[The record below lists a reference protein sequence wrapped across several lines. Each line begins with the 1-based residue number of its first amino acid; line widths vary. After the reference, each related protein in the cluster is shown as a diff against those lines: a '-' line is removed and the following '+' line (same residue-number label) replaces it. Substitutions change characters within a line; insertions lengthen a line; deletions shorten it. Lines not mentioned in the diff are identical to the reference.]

1 VSITSRIKDFLA
13 ERIGREALAPRV
25 RGIKTFLEGV
35 SKGAVINFFCLAAIV
50 TIAALIRLQP
60 IRWGFY
66 LSEFDPYQQYRMTE
80 YVVKNGFTSWFS
92 WYDHMTWY
100 PWGRDI
106 PTTNYPGVAF
116 SAAIVYLFLKSI
128 GIEMGLYRFCVL
140 FPVIMG
146 AATCLA
152 QYFLGRDVWSRSVAL
167 LSSLFLAFNSSH
179 VFRTSAGFFD
189 DETIGIFA
197 MLLFFMFYI
206 RSISPNKSNRASLL
220 YAILAGLA
228 LSYMSLGWGA
238 FRYPMSLVA
247 LFSAVLVIIGRY
259 SRRLLLSYGVTYG
272 LNFLIMSQLPYLGF
286 SFLKEWSTVAI
297 FGVLLFLCLYE
308 LFIHLKS
315 VRQRTIAVLCFFGL
329 VGAAAFVLWQQGL
342 IVQIGSKFW
351 TVLNPSTRLDL
362 PLVESVAEHR
372 PATWASFFFEFGII
386 SLLGIFGFFF
396 ASQRLRNSDIFLILF
411 GLSSLYFASSLV
423 RLTLILAP
431 ALSLMAAVTVIELGK
446 PSVDILR
453 EAVIFPRRKT
463 RFVAKV
469 GREFGV
475 AILLIL
481 LLIIMPTFYRASRA
495 AYSPATIVTSSLPTV
510 EQQPSD
516 WLEAL
521 TWMKE
526 NLPQDAVVF
535 SWWDYGYWITTMA
548 DKRTLADNGTIN
560 STQIAII
567 AMTFLSNET
576 KAVPV
581 LKKYNVT
588 HITIFIT
595 WYKQQQ
601 QQKIGFYGYGEES
614 KWYWMAKI
622 SNGTT
627 YGNETVRYYEKAREG
642 EGGQTVK
649 EYYRVVT
656 AGNRTISNQ
665 TIADSNGLF
674 PSSILG
680 FLMIQGISPGSEPES
695 NYFEQVFASSNRF
708 VFVYKVLYAETT
720 SITCRTDRS
729 NITYGEGVEISGTL
743 LNSTKG
749 ALADQ
754 KVTLECSTSNGTS
767 WSEISTTTTSE
778 NGTYSYSWKPN
789 AGSYLIHARFQGA
802 KGSYVSSVSP
812 NLPLTVN
819 KANAAIAL
827 GISPISIV
835 LGQNATISC
844 NVTPRESG
852 GRVILEYSTDN
863 KTWTPL
869 TSGDLVNGSYSTS
882 WAPKQIGTIYIRAT
896 WTGNLNYN
904 RAVSSIQILTVSK
917 E

>member
-1 VSITSRIKDFLA
+1 VSITSRIKDYLS
-13 ERIGREALAPRV
+13 ERIGREALAPRI
-25 RGIKTFLEGV
+25 RGIKTYVEGV
-35 SKGAVINFFCLAAIV
+35 SKGAVISFFCLAAIV

-100 PWGRDI
+100 PWGRDV

-116 SAAIVYLFLKSI
+116 SAAVVYLFLKSI
-128 GIEMGLYRFCVL
+128 GIEIGLYQFCVL
-140 FPVIMG
+140 FPVVMG
-146 AATCLA
+146 AATCVAL
-152 QYFLGRDVWSRSVAL
+152 YFLGRDVWSRSVAL

-179 VFRTSAGFFD
+179 AFRTSAGFFD
-189 DETIGIFA
+189 DETIGVFA
-197 MLLFFMFYI
+197 MLLFFMFYV
-206 RSISPNKSNRASLL
+206 RSISPNRSNRASLL
-220 YAILAGLA
+220 YAILAGLS
-228 LSYMSLGWGA
+228 LSYMGLGWGA

-247 LFSAVLVIIGRY
+247 LFSAVLVIVGRY
-259 SRRLLLSYGVTYG
+259 SRRLLISYGVTYG
-272 LNFLIMSQLPYLGF
+272 LDFLIMSQLPYLGF

-297 FGVLLFLCLYE
+297 FGVFLLLCVYE

-329 VGAAAFVLWQQGL
+329 LGTAAFFLWQQGL
-342 IVQIGSKFW
+342 IVGLGSKFW

-372 PATWASFFFEFGII
+372 PATWASFFFEFGIV

-396 ASQRLRNSDIFLILF
+396 ASQRLRNNDIFLILF

-453 EAVIFPRRKT
+453 EAVIFPRKKT

-481 LLIIMPTFYRASRA
+481 LLIIMPTFNRASRA

-535 SWWDYGYWITTMA
+535 SWWDYGYWITAMA

-595 WYKQQQ
+595 WYQQEQ
-601 QQKIGFYGYGEES
+601 QIGFYGYGEES

-627 YGNETVRYYEKAREG
+627 YGNETVRYYEKAKGEG
-642 EGGQTVK
+642 EQTVK
-649 EYYRVVT
+649 EYYRIVT
-656 AGNRTISNQ
+656 AGNRTLSNQ
-665 TIADSNGLF
+665 TIADSNGLT
-674 PSSILG
+674 PSSTLG
-680 FLMIQGISPGSEPES
+680 LLMNQGISPGSVPES

-720 SITCRTDRS
+720 SITCRIDKS
-729 NITYGEGVEISGTL
+729 NITYGESVEISGAL
-743 LNSTKG
+743 LNSTRG

-754 KVTLECSTSNGTS
+754 KVILEYSTSNGTS

-778 NGTYSYSWKPN
+778 NGTYYYTWKPN
-789 AGSYLIHARFQGA
+789 AGSYLVHARFQGA
-802 KGSYVSSVSP
+802 KGSYIYSVSP
-812 NLPLTVN
+812 NQPLTVN

-827 GISPISIV
+827 EISPTSIV
-835 LGQNATISC
+835 VGQNVTISC
-844 NVTPRESG
+844 NVTPQESG

-882 WAPKQIGTIYIRAT
+882 WAPKDVGTILIRAT
-896 WTGNLNYN
+896 WTGNMNYN

>member
-1 VSITSRIKDFLA
+1 MSRIKDLLA
-13 ERIGREALAPRV
+13 ERISREALAPRI
-25 RGIKTFLEGV
+25 RGVKTFVEGV

-60 IRWGFY
+60 VRWGFY
-66 LSEFDPYQQYRMTE
+66 LSEFDPYQQFRMTE

-100 PWGRDI
+100 PWGRDV

-116 SAAIVYLFLKSI
+116 SAAVVYLFLKSI
-128 GIEMGLYRFCVL
+128 GVEMSLYQFCVL

-146 AATCLA
+146 AATCVTL
-152 QYFLGRDVWSRSVAL
+152 YFLGRDVWSRSVAL
-167 LSSLFLAFNSSH
+167 LSSLFLAFSSSH
-179 VFRTSAGFFD
+179 AFRTSAGFFD

-206 RSISPNKSNRASLL
+206 RSISPGRSNRASLL
-220 YAILAGLA
+220 YAILAGLS

-247 LFSAVLVIIGRY
+247 LFSAVLVIVGRY

-272 LNFLIMSQLPYLGF
+272 LDFLIMSQLPYLGF

-297 FGVLLFLCLYE
+297 FGVLLLLCLYE
-308 LFIHLKS
+308 LFIHLKN
-315 VRQRTIAVLCFFGL
+315 VRQRIIAALCFFGI
-329 VGAAAFVLWQQGL
+329 VGAAAFILWQQGL
-342 IVQIGSKFW
+342 IVGLGAKFW
-351 TVLNPSTRLDL
+351 TVLNPSTRLEL

-372 PATWASFFFEFGII
+372 PATWATFFFEFGII

-431 ALSLMAAVTVIELGK
+431 AMSLLAAVTVIELGK

-481 LLIIMPTFYRASRA
+481 LLIIMPTFYRASEA

-526 NLPQDAVVF
+526 NLPKDAVVF

-560 STQIAII
+560 STQIATI

-576 KAVPV
+576 KAVPI

-588 HITIFIT
+588 HVTIFIT
-595 WYKQQQ
+595 WYQQE
-601 QQKIGFYGYGEES
+601 QKTGFYGYGEES

-627 YGNETVRYYEKAREG
+627 YGDETVRYYEKTSG
-642 EGGQTVK
+642 EAEQEVK

-656 AGNRTISNQ
+656 TGNRTISNQ
-665 TIADSNGLF
+665 TIADSNGLTT
-674 PSSILG
+674 SSTLG
-680 FLMIQGISPGSEPES
+680 LLMTQGISPGSAPES

-720 SITCRTDRS
+720 SITCRLDRS
-729 NITYGEGVEISGTL
+729 TMTYGEGVEISGTL
-743 LNSTKG
+743 SNSTG
-749 ALADQ
+749 GMLADQ
-754 KVTLECSTSNGTS
+754 KVTLEYSTSNGTS

-778 NGTYSYSWKPN
+778 NGTYSYTWKPN
-789 AGSYLIHARFQGA
+789 AGSYLVRARFQGI
-802 KGSYVSSVSP
+802 KGSYIFSITPSQQ
-812 NLPLTVN
+812 LTVN

-827 GISPISIV
+827 EVSPPSLV
-835 LGQNATISC
+835 VGRNVTISC
-844 NVTPRESG
+844 NVTPKESG

-869 TSGDLVNGSYSTS
+869 ASGDLVNGSYSTS
-882 WAPKQIGTIYIRAT
+882 WAPKDVGTMYVRAT
-896 WTGNLNYN
+896 WTGNENYN
-904 RAVSSIQILTVSK
+904 RAVSPIQILTVSK

>member
-1 VSITSRIKDFLA
+1 
-13 ERIGREALAPRV
+13 
-25 RGIKTFLEGV
+25 
-35 SKGAVINFFCLAAIV
+35 
-50 TIAALIRLQP
+50 
-60 IRWGFY
+60 
-66 LSEFDPYQQYRMTE
+66 
-80 YVVKNGFTSWFS
+80 
-92 WYDHMTWY
+92 
-100 PWGRDI
+100 
-106 PTTNYPGVAF
+106 
-116 SAAIVYLFLKSI
+116 
-128 GIEMGLYRFCVL
+128 
-140 FPVIMG
+140 
-146 AATCLA
+146 
-152 QYFLGRDVWSRSVAL
+152 
-167 LSSLFLAFNSSH
+167 
-179 VFRTSAGFFD
+179 
-189 DETIGIFA
+189 
-197 MLLFFMFYI
+197 
-206 RSISPNKSNRASLL
+206 
-220 YAILAGLA
+220 
-228 LSYMSLGWGA
+228 
-238 FRYPMSLVA
+238 
-247 LFSAVLVIIGRY
+247 
-259 SRRLLLSYGVTYG
+259 
-272 LNFLIMSQLPYLGF
+272 
-286 SFLKEWSTVAI
+286 
-297 FGVLLFLCLYE
+297 
-308 LFIHLKS
+308 
-315 VRQRTIAVLCFFGL
+315 
-329 VGAAAFVLWQQGL
+329 
-342 IVQIGSKFW
+342 
-351 TVLNPSTRLDL
+351 
-362 PLVESVAEHR
+362 LVESVAEHR

-396 ASQRLRNSDIFLILF
+396 ASQRLRNNDIFLILF

-463 RFVAKV
+463 RFVARV

-481 LLIIMPTFYRASRA
+481 LLIIMPTFYNASRA

-510 EQQPSD
+510 QQQPSD

-576 KAVPV
+576 KAIPV
-581 LKKYNVT
+581 LKRYNVT

-595 WYKQQQ
+595 WYQQQQ
-601 QQKIGFYGYGEES
+601 QQKISFYGYGEES

-627 YGNETVRYYEKAREG
+627 YGDETVRYYEKTRAEG
-642 EGGQTVK
+642 EQTLR

-665 TIADSNGLF
+665 TIADSNGLT
-674 PSSILG
+674 PSSTLG
-680 FLMIQGISPGSEPES
+680 LLMAQGISPGSVPES
-695 NYFEQVFASSNRF
+695 NYFEEAFASSNRF

-720 SITCRTDRS
+720 SITCRIDKS
-729 NITYGEGVEISGTL
+729 NVTYGESVEISGAL
-743 LNSTKG
+743 LNSTRG
-749 ALADQ
+749 TLADQ
-754 KVTLECSTSNGTS
+754 KVTLDYSANNGTS

-778 NGTYSYSWKPN
+778 NGTYSYTWKPN
-789 AGSYLIHARFQGA
+789 AGSYLIHARFQGV
-802 KGSYVSSVSP
+802 KGSYISSLSTTQQ
-812 NLPLTVN
+812 LTVN

-835 LGQNATISC
+835 VGQNATISC

-863 KTWTPL
+863 KTWTPIA
-869 TSGDLVNGSYSTS
+869 SGDLVNGSYSTS
-882 WAPKQIGTIYIRAT
+882 WASKDVGTMYIRAT

>member
-1 VSITSRIKDFLA
+1 MSTASRLRDLLA
-13 ERIGREALAPRV
+13 ERVGREALAPRI
-25 RGIKTFLEGV
+25 RGIKTFVEGV
-35 SKGAVINFFCLAAIV
+35 SKGAVISFFCIAAIV

-60 IRWGFY
+60 VRWGFY

-80 YVVKNGFTSWFS
+80 YVVKNGFTSWFN

-100 PWGRDI
+100 PWGRDV

-116 SAAIVYLFLKSI
+116 SAAVVYLFLKSI
-128 GIEMGLYRFCVL
+128 GVEMSLYQFCVL

-146 AATCLA
+146 AATCVAL
-152 QYFLGRDVWSRSVAL
+152 YFLGKDVWSRSVAL

-179 VFRTSAGFFD
+179 AFRTSAGFFD

-206 RSISPNKSNRASLL
+206 RSISPNKSSRASLL
-220 YAILAGLA
+220 YAILAGLSLA
-228 LSYMSLGWGA
+228 YMSLGWGA
-238 FRYPMSLVA
+238 FRYPMSLIA
-247 LFSAVLVIIGRY
+247 LFTAALVIVGRY

-272 LNFLIMSQLPYLGF
+272 LDFLIISQLPYLGF
-286 SFLKEWSTVAI
+286 SFIKEWSTVAI
-297 FGVLLFLCLYE
+297 FGVLLLLCLYE
-308 LFIHLKS
+308 IFIHLKS
-315 VRQRTIAVLCFFGL
+315 VRQKMITVLCFLGL
-329 VGAAAFVLWQQGL
+329 VGAGAFVLWQQGL
-342 IVQIGSKFW
+342 IVGLGSKFW

-431 ALSLMAAVTVIELGK
+431 ALSLLAAVTVIELGK

-463 RFVAKV
+463 RFVSKV

-481 LLIIMPTFYRASRA
+481 LLIIMPTFNRAIRA

-588 HITIFIT
+588 HVTIFIT
-595 WYKQQQ
+595 WYQQE
-601 QQKIGFYGYGEES
+601 QKTSFYGYGEES

-622 SNGTT
+622 GNGTT
-627 YGNETVRYYEKAREG
+627 YGDETVRYYEKTKGEG
-642 EGGQTVK
+642 EQTIR

-656 AGNRTISNQ
+656 VGNKTISNQ
-665 TIADSNGLF
+665 TIADNNGLTT
-674 PSSILG
+674 SSTLG
-680 FLMIQGISPGSEPES
+680 LLMTQGISPGSAPES

-720 SITCRTDRS
+720 SIACRIDKS
-729 NITYGEGVEISGTL
+729 NITYGESVEISGA
-743 LNSTKG
+743 LNYTNG
-749 ALADQ
+749 PLADQ
-754 KVTLECSTSNGTS
+754 RVTLIYSTNNGTS
-767 WSEISTTTTSE
+767 WSEISAATTSE
-778 NGTYSYSWKPN
+778 DGAYYYVWKPN
-789 AGSYLIHARFQGA
+789 AGSYLVRATFQGI
-802 KGSYVSSVSP
+802 KGTYISSVSP
-812 NLPLTVN
+812 TQPLAVN
-819 KANAAIAL
+819 KAHASITL
-827 GISPISIV
+827 EISPQSLV

-844 NVTPRESG
+844 NVTPKESG
-852 GRVILEYSTDN
+852 GRVILEYSIDN
-863 KTWTPL
+863 QTWTPL
-869 TSGDLVNGSYSTS
+869 ASGDLVNGSYLTS
-882 WAPKQIGTIYIRAT
+882 WAPKDVGTIHIRAT
-896 WTGNLNYN
+896 WTGNMNYN
-904 RAVSSIQILTVSK
+904 IAVSSTEILTVSK

>member
-1 VSITSRIKDFLA
+1 VSITSRIKDFFA
-13 ERIGREALAPRV
+13 ERISGETLAPRM
-25 RGIKTFLEGV
+25 RGIKAFLEGV
-35 SKGAVINFFCLAAIV
+35 SKGDVINFFCLAAIV
-50 TIAALIRLQP
+50 AIAALIRLQP
-60 IRWGFY
+60 VRWGFY

-80 YVVKNGFTSWFS
+80 YVVKNGFTYWFS

-100 PWGRDI
+100 PWGRDV

-116 SAAIVYLFLKSI
+116 SAAIVYLFMKSI
-128 GIEMGLYRFCVL
+128 GIEIGLYQFCVI
-140 FPVIMG
+140 FPVVMG
-146 AATCLA
+146 AATCVTL
-152 QYFLGRDVWSRSVAL
+152 YFLGRDVWSRSVAL

-179 VFRTSAGFFD
+179 AFRTSAGFFD
-189 DETIGIFA
+189 DETIGVFA

-206 RSISPNKSNRASLL
+206 RAISPNRSNRASLL
-220 YAILAGLA
+220 YAILAGLS

-247 LFSAVLVIIGRY
+247 LFSAVIIIVGRY

-272 LNFLIMSQLPYLGF
+272 LDFLIMSQLPYLGF

-297 FGVLLFLCLYE
+297 FGVLLLLCLYE
-308 LFIHLKS
+308 LSTHLKTI
-315 VRQRTIAVLCFFGL
+315 RRKIIAVLCFFGL
-329 VGAAAFVLWQQGL
+329 IGAAAFVLWQQGL
-342 IVQIGSKFW
+342 IVGLGSKFW

-396 ASQRLRNSDIFLILF
+396 AAQRLRNNDIFLILF

-431 ALSLMAAVTVIELGK
+431 ALSLLAAITVIELGK

-469 GREFGV
+469 GREFGI

-481 LLIIMPTFYRASRA
+481 LLIIIPTFDRATRA

-510 EQQPSD
+510 EQQPGD

-588 HITIFIT
+588 HIVIFIT
-595 WYKQQQ
+595 WYTQNQT
-601 QQKIGFYGYGEES
+601 IGFYGYGEES

-627 YGNETVRYYEKAREG
+627 YGDETVRYYEKARTEG
-642 EGGQTVK
+642 EQTVR

-656 AGNRTISNQ
+656 AGNKTISNQ
-665 TIADSNGLF
+665 TIVSSNGLTL
-674 PSSILG
+674 SSTLG
-680 FLMIQGISPGSEPES
+680 LLMAQGISPGSAPES

-708 VFVYKVLYAETT
+708 VFVYKVLYTEAT
-720 SITCRTDRS
+720 SITCGLDKSTM
-729 NITYGEGVEISGTL
+729 IYGENVEISGAL
-743 LNSTKG
+743 SNSTMG
-749 ALADQ
+749 ALVDQ
-754 KVTLECSTSNGTS
+754 KVMLEYSINNGTS
-767 WSEISTTTTSE
+767 WSEISTTTTSQS
-778 NGTYSYSWKPN
+778 GTYSYTWKPN
-789 AGSYLIHARFQGA
+789 AGSYLVHASFPGI
-802 KGSYVSSVSP
+802 KGTYISSTSL
-812 NLPLTVN
+812 NQSLTVN
-819 KANAAIAL
+819 KANAAIVL
-827 GISPISIV
+827 GLSSPSIV
-835 LGQNATISC
+835 AGQNVTISC
-844 NVTPRESG
+844 NVAPKESG
-852 GRVILEYSTDN
+852 GRVVLEYSTDN
-863 KTWTPL
+863 ETWAPIA
-869 TSGDLVNGSYSTS
+869 SGDLANGSYSTS
-882 WAPKQIGTIYIRAT
+882 WVPKDVGTMYVRAT
-896 WTGNLNYN
+896 WVGSMNYN
-904 RAVSSIQILTVSK
+904 RATSSIQILTVSK

>member
-1 VSITSRIKDFLA
+1 VSTPSRIKDFLE
-13 ERIGREALAPRV
+13 ERIGRETLAPRI
-25 RGIKTFLEGV
+25 RGIKTFVEGV
-35 SKGAVINFFCLAAIV
+35 SKGAVVSFFCLAAIV

-60 IRWGFY
+60 VRWGFY

-100 PWGRDI
+100 PWGRDV

-128 GIEMGLYRFCVL
+128 GIEIGLYQFCVL

-146 AATCLA
+146 AATCFAL
-152 QYFLGRDVWSRSVAL
+152 YFLGRDVWSRSVAL

-179 VFRTSAGFFD
+179 AFRTSAGFFD
-189 DETIGIFA
+189 DETIGVFA

-220 YAILAGLA
+220 YAILAGLS

-247 LFSAVLVIIGRY
+247 LFSAVLVIVGRY

-286 SFLKEWSTVAI
+286 SFFKEWSTVAI
-297 FGVLLFLCLYE
+297 FGVLLLFCFYE
-308 LFIHLKS
+308 LSIHLKS
-315 VRQRTIAVLCFFGL
+315 VRQRIIAVLCFFGL
-329 VGAAAFVLWQQGL
+329 IGTATFVLWQQGL
-342 IVQIGSKFW
+342 IGGLGSKFW
-351 TVLNPSTRLDL
+351 TVLNPSTRLEL

-372 PATWASFFFEFGII
+372 PATWATFFFEFGII

-396 ASQRLRNSDIFLILF
+396 ASQRLRNTDIFLILF

-481 LLIIMPTFYRASRA
+481 LLIIMPTFNRATRA

-526 NLPQDAVVF
+526 NLPQDAIIF

-576 KAVPV
+576 KAVPL

-588 HITIFIT
+588 HITIFVT
-595 WYKQQQ
+595 WYQQE
-601 QQKIGFYGYGEES
+601 QKKGFYGYGEES

-627 YGNETVRYYEKAREG
+627 YGDETVRYYEKTRAEG
-642 EGGQTVK
+642 EQTVK
-649 EYYRVVT
+649 EYYRVAT

-665 TIADSNGLF
+665 TIADSNGLT
-674 PSSILG
+674 PLSTLG
-680 FLMIQGISPGSEPES
+680 LLMAQGISPESVPES

-720 SITCRTDRS
+720 SITCKIDNS
-729 NITYGEGVEISGTL
+729 NITYSESVEISGTL
-743 LNSTKG
+743 SNSTRG

-754 KVTLECSTSNGTS
+754 KVTLEYSSNNGTS
-767 WSEISTTTTSE
+767 WSEISTTTTSK
-778 NGTYSYSWKPN
+778 NGTYSYTWKPN
-789 AGSYLIHARFQGA
+789 AGSYLIHAGFQGA
-802 KGSYVSSVSP
+802 RGSYISSVSP
-812 NLPLTVN
+812 NQQLTVN

-827 GISPISIV
+827 GISPISV
-835 LGQNATISC
+835 VVGQNVTISC
-844 NVTPRESG
+844 NVTPKESG
-852 GRVILEYSTDN
+852 GRIMLEYSTDN

-869 TSGDLVNGSYSTS
+869 ASDDLVNGSYSTS
-882 WAPKQIGTIYIRAT
+882 WAPKDVGTIYVRVT

-904 RAVSSIQILTVSK
+904 RAISSIQILTVSK

>member
-1 VSITSRIKDFLA
+1 
-13 ERIGREALAPRV
+13 
-25 RGIKTFLEGV
+25 
-35 SKGAVINFFCLAAIV
+35 
-50 TIAALIRLQP
+50 
-60 IRWGFY
+60 
-66 LSEFDPYQQYRMTE
+66 
-80 YVVKNGFTSWFS
+80 
-92 WYDHMTWY
+92 
-100 PWGRDI
+100 
-106 PTTNYPGVAF
+106 
-116 SAAIVYLFLKSI
+116 
-128 GIEMGLYRFCVL
+128 
-140 FPVIMG
+140 
-146 AATCLA
+146 
-152 QYFLGRDVWSRSVAL
+152 
-167 LSSLFLAFNSSH
+167 
-179 VFRTSAGFFD
+179 
-189 DETIGIFA
+189 
-197 MLLFFMFYI
+197 
-206 RSISPNKSNRASLL
+206 
-220 YAILAGLA
+220 
-228 LSYMSLGWGA
+228 
-238 FRYPMSLVA
+238 MSLVA
-247 LFSAVLVIIGRY
+247 LFSAALVIVGRY

-272 LNFLIMSQLPYLGF
+272 LDFLIISQLPYLGF

-297 FGVLLFLCLYE
+297 FGVLLLLCLYE
-308 LFIHLKS
+308 LFIHLRN
-315 VRQRTIAVLCFFGL
+315 VRQRVIAVLCFFGL
-329 VGAAAFVLWQQGL
+329 VGAGAFVLWQQGL
-342 IVQIGSKFW
+342 IVGLGSKFW

-431 ALSLMAAVTVIELGK
+431 ALSLLAAVTVIELGK

-463 RFVAKV
+463 RFVTKV

-481 LLIIMPTFYRASRA
+481 LLIIMPTFNRASRA

-526 NLPQDAVVF
+526 NLPKDAVVF

-576 KAVPV
+576 KAIPV

-588 HITIFIT
+588 HVTIFIT
-595 WYKQQQ
+595 WYQQE
-601 QQKIGFYGYGEES
+601 QKTGFYGYGEES

-622 SNGTT
+622 GNGTT
-627 YGNETVRYYEKAREG
+627 YGDETVRYYERTKGEG
-642 EGGQTVK
+642 EQTVR

-665 TIADSNGLF
+665 TIADNNGLTT
-674 PSSILG
+674 SSTLG
-680 FLMIQGISPGSEPES
+680 LLMTQGISPGSAPES
-695 NYFEQVFASSNRF
+695 DYFEQVFTSSNHF

-720 SITCRTDRS
+720 SITCRIDKS
-729 NITYGEGVEISGTL
+729 NITYGESVEISGTL
-743 LNSTKG
+743 SSTNG
-749 ALADQ
+749 SLADQ
-754 KVTLECSTSNGTS
+754 KVTLEYSANNGTT
-767 WSEISTTTTSE
+767 WSEVSTTTTSHD
-778 NGTYSYSWKPN
+778 GTYHYTWKPN
-789 AGSYLIHARFQGA
+789 AGSYLIHARFHGI
-802 KGSYVSSVSP
+802 KGSYISGVSP
-812 NLPLTVN
+812 NQPLTVN
-819 KANAAIAL
+819 KANA
-827 GISPISIV
+827 SIV
-835 LGQNATISC
+835 LRISPPSIILGQNVTFLC
-844 NVTPRESG
+844 NVTPKESG
-852 GRVILEYSTDN
+852 GRVVLEYSIDN

-869 TSGDLVNGSYSTS
+869 ASGDLVNGSYLTS
-882 WAPKQIGTIYIRAT
+882 WAPKDVGAIFIRAT
-896 WTGNLNYN
+896 WTGNMNYN
-904 RAVSSIQILTVSK
+904 RAVSSTEILTVSK